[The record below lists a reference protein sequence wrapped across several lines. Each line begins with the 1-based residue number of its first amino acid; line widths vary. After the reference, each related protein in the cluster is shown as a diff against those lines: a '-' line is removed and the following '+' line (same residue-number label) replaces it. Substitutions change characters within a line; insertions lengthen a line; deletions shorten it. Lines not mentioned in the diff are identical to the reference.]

1 MSEKDKLKSQVYLII
16 FIFIFL
22 MIVITGVY
30 AYYITK
36 DFKYGSF
43 DVEVKTKGV
52 DTLKIKSGN
61 DININVNDHNFIKD
75 VGHSITGETS
85 IDVNL
90 DTTKEKIKYCYD
102 VYYEAPEYEVFKY
115 SNYPNSELT
124 LNVYSKVNDE
134 EEKLLIEN
142 MDITTVTGKV
152 NIPINLNI
160 DNYEHSIDT
169 VKRVNKNIKYIARV
183 TYNYFKDV
191 DQGINNGANY
201 KAKFNIDNVRECK

>member
-43 DVEVKTKGV
+43 DV
-52 DTLKIKSGN
+52 D
-61 DININVNDHNFIKD
+61 VNDHNFIKD
-75 VGHSITGETS
+75 VGKSITGETS

-142 MDITTVTGKV
+142 MDITTVKGKI

-169 VKRVNKNIKYIARV
+169 VKRVNKNIKYIAKV
-183 TYNYFKDV
+183 TYNYFKDI

>member
-22 MIVITGVY
+22 MIVVTGVY

-61 DININVNDHNFIKD
+61 DININANDHNFIKD

-124 LNVYSKVNDE
+124 LNVYCKVNDE
-134 EEKLLIEN
+134 
-142 MDITTVTGKV
+142 
-152 NIPINLNI
+152 
-160 DNYEHSIDT
+160 
-169 VKRVNKNIKYIARV
+169 
-183 TYNYFKDV
+183 
-191 DQGINNGANY
+191 
-201 KAKFNIDNVRECK
+201 

>member
-22 MIVITGVY
+22 MIVVTGVY

-61 DININVNDHNFIKD
+61 DININANDHNFIKD

-90 DTTKEKIKYCYD
+90 DTTKEKIKPEGSYRLGIARDKAFCF
-102 VYYEAPEYEVFKY
+102 YYEHY
-115 SNYPNSELT
+115 
-124 LNVYSKVNDE
+124 
-134 EEKLLIEN
+134 
-142 MDITTVTGKV
+142 
-152 NIPINLNI
+152 
-160 DNYEHSIDT
+160 
-169 VKRVNKNIKYIARV
+169 
-183 TYNYFKDV
+183 
-191 DQGINNGANY
+191 
-201 KAKFNIDNVRECK
+201 